1 MRVLRRTGIQGNVMN
16 NDKII
21 LSVATTGS
29 WPSKEQHSALPITP
43 EEIAW
48 AAVESWREGAAVV
61 HVHVRDAEGKMSCDL
76 ARFRRVK
83 ELIRAQGCDILI
95 NFSTSGGAGRVGEE
109 ERFNSLAAG
118 PELGSLDAGS
128 MNFNERV
135 FLNPPDFLEELAK
148 RMLAA
153 DVKPELEVFDSGMI
167 GNALTL
173 VEKGLIKPP
182 LWWQFVLGVR
192 GGAPATAR
200 SLVHL
205 VDSLPPGSLWSV
217 CAVGWRQLSMNMLAI
232 AIGGHA
238 RTGLEDNLYYSRGKL
253 AQSNAQLV
261 ARLTRIARESGRE
274 PATPA
279 EARAMLGL
287 TGTGC

>member
-1 MRVLRRTGIQGNVMN
+1 MN
-16 NDKII
+16 DDKII

-29 WPSKEQHSALPITP
+29 WPTKAQNPALPVTP
-43 EEIAW
+43 EEIAR

-61 HVHVRDAEGKMSCDL
+61 HVHVRDEAGKMTCEP
-76 ARFRRVK
+76 ARFQQVR
-83 ELIRAQGCDILI
+83 ELIRAQGCDVLI
-95 NFSTSGGAGRVGEE
+95 NFSTSGGAGRVDEG

-118 PELGSLDAGS
+118 PELASLDAGS

-135 FLNPPDFLEELAK
+135 FLNPPDFLEELAG

-153 DVKPELEVFDSGMI
+153 GVKAEIEVFDSGMI
-167 GNALTL
+167 GNAMTL
-173 VEKGLIKPP
+173 VKKGLLREP
-182 LWWQFVLGVR
+182 LWWQFVLGVK
-192 GGAPATAR
+192 GGTPATAR

-205 VDSLPPGSLWSV
+205 VESLPAGSLWSV
-217 CAVGWRQLSMNMLAI
+217 CAVGGRQLAMNAI
-232 AIGGHA
+232 AIAMGGHA
-238 RTGLEDNLYYSRGKL
+238 RTGMEDNLYYRRGEL

-261 ARLTRIARESGRE
+261 ARLARIARECGRE

-287 TGTGC
+287 SL